1 MALTPGA
8 TIAVVIF
15 GCAAVCLC
23 CYAIWAVMFADKVN
37 TIDKTRPQGEQAQ
50 YMRDIRHKNLE
61 AFTQDLRLQEQRIAG
76 WSHRSVSASAS
87 FLPLPH

>member
-23 CYAIWAVMFADKVN
+23 CYAIWAVMFGDKID
-37 TIDKTRPQGEQAQ
+37 TIDNTRPGDEQAQ
-50 YMRDIRHKNLE
+50 YMREIRHKNLE
-61 AFTQDLRLQEQRIAG
+61 AFAQDLGLHEPRTPG
-76 WSHRSVSASAS
+76 WSYRSVSASR
-87 FLPLPH
+87 